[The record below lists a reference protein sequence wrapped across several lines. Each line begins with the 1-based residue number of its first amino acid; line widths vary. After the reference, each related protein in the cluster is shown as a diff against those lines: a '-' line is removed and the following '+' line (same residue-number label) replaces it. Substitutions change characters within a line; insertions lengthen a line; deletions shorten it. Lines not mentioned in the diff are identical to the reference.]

1 MSFSPDGTK
10 LYVAD
15 QQNSKILQYT
25 LSTAWDASTISY
37 ASKFLDVSGEQ
48 GNSIYG
54 VAISY
59 DGSYIYSGTQ
69 STGVVYQYKLSTA
82 FDVSTGSYTNVSVST
97 SSQEAA
103 PTSIEFDTSGKS
115 MFITG
120 FNTDTVYQYT
130 IPDYPTASPV
140 TVTGLT
146 NGTSYTFNVW
156 AINAFG
162 WSVASDASGSV
173 TPVAPV
179 HGLMSYDSSGSAG
192 NELIYVN
199 IVTLGSASDFGAI
212 GPEYN
217 SRATGSSS
225 TRAIVAGG
233 QNSGGSVQNAIT
245 YTTMGTTG
253 TGSDFGDL
261 TVSRTAASGISNS
274 TRMVIANGDII
285 SNTSNVMDYITI
297 ASTGNATDFGDSNKR
312 YQASST
318 QSTTR
323 GLIIGGR
330 DGSLVSD
337 VRYITIASTGNS
349 VEFGN
354 AAPDGDGTAYGAA
367 FSNGTR
373 AVSAYGYKGN
383 FVNSADMGYIT
394 IASTGNMTDYGD
406 LTGAGYGLDATSSST
421 RGIIGHVGF
430 GLNIDYV
437 TIASTGNASDFGDL
451 PIGSS
456 DSNGYL
462 GSGNMG
468 GDHGGL

>member
-1 MSFSPDGTK
+1 MAKGKGGFIGQDGLNAPDAPTG
-10 LYVAD
+10 
-15 QQNSKILQYT
+15 
-25 LSTAWDASTISY
+25 
-37 ASKFLDVSGEQ
+37 VSGTA
-48 GNSIYG
+48 G
-54 VAISY
+54 
-59 DGSYIYSGTQ
+59 GSS
-69 STGVVYQYKLSTA
+69 
-82 FDVSTGSYTNVSVST
+82 VSVSFT
-97 SSQEAA
+97 SPSDVGGSA
-103 PTSIEFDTSGKS
+103 
-115 MFITG
+115 ITEYLVADG
-120 FNTDTVYQYT
+120 TRAH
-130 IPDYPTASPV
+130 TATGSSSPI

-162 WSVASDASGSV
+162 WSVASDPSSAVS
-173 TPVAPV
+173 PVAPV
-179 HGLMSYDSSGSAG
+179 HGLMSYDSNGSAA

-233 QNSGGSVQNAIT
+233 QNSGGSAQNAIT
-245 YTTMGTTG
+245 YTTIGTTG

-349 VEFGN
+349 AEFGN
-354 AAPDGDGTAYGAA
+354 AAPDGDGTGYGAA

-373 AVSAYGYKGN
+373 AVSAYGYKGS

-451 PIGSS
+451 PTGSS